1 MLKKEFLALAAFL
14 MLTISAQAQEVPQI
28 ETNPSDLEKRV
39 ERVDKL
45 AANLG
50 LDEPTT
56 ATFKEIYAGM
66 EAKTKEIRN
75 QDIDRREKRA
85 QLKTLREETDEQMK
99 EILTEEQFA
108 KYEEMRKKRRQRQRD
123 RRQKKREENQ

>member
-14 MLTISAQAQEVPQI
+14 MLTSAQAQEVPQI

-56 ATFKEIYAGM
+56 ATFKEIYA
-66 EAKTKEIRN
+66 ELEVKTKEIR
-75 QDIDRREKRA
+75 
-85 QLKTLREETDEQMK
+85 
-99 EILTEEQFA
+99 
-108 KYEEMRKKRRQRQRD
+108 KKRSI
-123 RRQKKREENQ
+123 K